1 MEEFYVAMSK
11 AIKDRDHAK
20 SRVLW
25 WEAKVYQAENEIEAL
40 VATQHVEAADQTPAE
55 VSNGTE

>member
-20 SRVLW
+20 GRVLG
-25 WEAKVYQAENEIEAL
+25 WEAKVQQAEAEIEAL
-40 VATQHVEAADQTPAE
+40 VTTQHVEAADQTPEE
-55 VSNGTE
+55 VGQ

>member
-1 MEEFYVAMSK
+1 MEEFYMAMSK

-25 WEAKVYQAENEIEAL
+25 WEGKVTQAEQEIEAL
-40 VATQHVEAADQTPAE
+40 VATQHVEAADTTPVE
-55 VSNGTE
+55 EE